1 MTFKEYFKQ
10 VGRLLAF
17 TLVCHVLIMELFIP
31 TRSVLDL
38 PIQDLFYVQSIDTP
52 KLNSQKVKKV
62 LDKFNKM
69 GYSKVVSY
77 KRKFVPIWIFEGNL
91 YGNTL
96 GVALSTMVG
105 CPIILDADKLEGD
118 EKMIEH
124 VIIHE
129 YLHCLGYPHTY
140 NPLRVMNDS
149 YSHYGQDDYEE
160 YANELLE
167 KIK

>member
-10 VGRLLAF
+10 VGRLLTF

-91 YGNTL
+91 Y
-96 GVALSTMVG
+96 
-105 CPIILDADKLEGD
+105 
-118 EKMIEH
+118 
-124 VIIHE
+124 
-129 YLHCLGYPHTY
+129 
-140 NPLRVMNDS
+140 
-149 YSHYGQDDYEE
+149 
-160 YANELLE
+160 
-167 KIK
+167 IK